1 MSEECC
7 IIITTFADD
16 DNGRQIIDALLE
28 QRLAACVQVMP
39 MQSCYRWQGRVC
51 RDAEKLVLIKTIRA
65 LHAKVEEVI
74 LANHAYEVPEIIQ
87 VPITDGFS
95 GYLDWMRQECG

>member
-1 MSEECC
+1 MNEACC

-28 QRLAACVQVMP
+28 QRLAACVQVMA
-39 MQSCYRWQGRVC
+39 MQSCYRWQDKVC
-51 RDAEKLVLIKTIRA
+51 RDAEKLMLIKTKCA
-65 LHAKVEEVI
+65 LHAKVQEVI

-87 VPITDGFS
+87 VPITDGFP
-95 GYLDWMRQECG
+95 GYLDWIRQECG

>member
-39 MQSCYRWQGRVC
+39 MQSCCRWQGRVC
-51 RDAEKLVLIKTIRA
+51 RDAEKLVLIKTMRA
-65 LHAKVEEVI
+65 LHAKVQ
-74 LANHAYEVPEIIQ
+74 EIIQ

>member
-1 MSEECC
+1 MSEEYC

-16 DNGRQIIDALLE
+16 NNGKQIIDALLE

-39 MQSCYRWQGRVC
+39 MQSCYRWQGKIC
-51 RDAEKLVLIKTIRA
+51 RDAEQLVLIKTRCA
-65 LHAKVEEVI
+65 LQAKVQEVI

-87 VPITDGFS
+87 VPITDGFPR
-95 GYLDWMRQECG
+95 YLDWLRQECG